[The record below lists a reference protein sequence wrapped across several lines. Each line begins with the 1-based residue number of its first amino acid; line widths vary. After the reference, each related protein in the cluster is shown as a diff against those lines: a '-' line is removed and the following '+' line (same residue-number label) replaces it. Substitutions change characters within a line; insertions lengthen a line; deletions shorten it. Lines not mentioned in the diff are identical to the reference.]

1 MSKELTKHKRYI
13 VLGIIFISLGII
25 FSSTMEDTYGSSEIV
40 FIVLGVLF
48 IIKGIRMKK
57 KEDK

>member
-25 FSSTMEDTYGSSEIV
+25 FSSTMKDSNDSLGIV
-40 FIVLGVLF
+40 FIALGGLF
-48 IIKGIRMKK
+48 IIKGVRMKM

>member
-13 VLGIIFISLGII
+13 VLGIIFISLGIS
-25 FSSTMEDTYGSSEIV
+25 FSSIMEDTYGFSGIV
-40 FIVLGVLF
+40 FIVLGGLF
-48 IIKGIRMKK
+48 LIKGVRMKK